1 MTLGFIYAL
10 PCFLLLLL
18 FQFTLIYLIKIN
30 QFARC
35 FLSFDFFCL
44 LISEKVIPQV
54 FHRPLISRWYQIR
67 NSLLFTSEH
76 VLFHF
81 DVLVLVVFVN
91 LKKLFVHDLLR
102 RAQELAFVI
111 VKLYQQVI
119 QALALEIDMH
129 RVPLTMEA
137 IVVIV
142 LRFGRIV
149 LLWMR
154 HSQTQHANA
163 NRALEES
170 LALVLLTL
178 RFAYLE
184 HIIAELA
191 VEVLYFF
198 LHTESA
204 EAFLA
209 FEAEI
214 HLFFDK
220 LAPTPTLVMD
230 IR

>member
-1 MTLGFIYAL
+1 M
-10 PCFLLLLL
+10 
-18 FQFTLIYLIKIN
+18 
-30 QFARC
+30 
-35 FLSFDFFCL
+35 
-44 LISEKVIPQV
+44 
-54 FHRPLISRWYQIR
+54 
-67 NSLLFTSEH
+67 
-76 VLFHF
+76 
-81 DVLVLVVFVN
+81 LVLVVFVN
-91 LKKLFVHDLLR
+91 FKKLFVHNLLR
-102 RAQELAFVI
+102 RAQELTFVI

-119 QALALEIDMH
+119 QTLPLEIDMH
-129 RVPLTMEA
+129 RVPLTVET

-142 LRFGRIV
+142 LRFGRVV

-154 HSQTQHANA
+154 HSQTQHADA
-163 NRALEES
+163 NRALQES
-170 LALVLLTL
+170 LAFVLLTL
-178 RFAYLE
+178 RFTYLK

-198 LHTESA
+198 LHTEST

-220 LAPTPTLVMD
+220 LAPAPAPVMD

>member
-1 MTLGFIYAL
+1 MTLGFINAL

-18 FQFTLIYLIKIN
+18 FQFALVNLIKIN

-35 FLSFDFFCL
+35 FLSFGLFGL
-44 LISEKVIPQV
+44 LVSEKVLPKV

-76 VLFHF
+76 VLLHF
-81 DVLVLVVFVN
+81 DMLILVVFIN
-91 LKKLFVHDLLR
+91 FKQLLVHDLLR
-102 RAQELAFVI
+102 RAQELTFVI
-111 VKLYQQVI
+111 VKLYKQVI
-119 QALALEIDMH
+119 ETLALEIDMH
-129 RVPLTMEA
+129 RVPLTVET

-142 LRFGRIV
+142 LRFGRVV

-154 HSQTQHANA
+154 HSQTQHADA
-163 NRALEES
+163 NRALQES
-170 LALVLLTL
+170 LAFVLLTL
-178 RFAYLE
+178 GFAYLK

-198 LHTESA
+198 LHTEST

-209 FEAEI
+209 FKAQI

-220 LAPTPTLVMD
+220 LAFD
-230 IR
+230 

>member
-1 MTLGFIYAL
+1 M
-10 PCFLLLLL
+10 
-18 FQFTLIYLIKIN
+18 
-30 QFARC
+30 
-35 FLSFDFFCL
+35 
-44 LISEKVIPQV
+44 
-54 FHRPLISRWYQIR
+54 
-67 NSLLFTSEH
+67 
-76 VLFHF
+76 
-81 DVLVLVVFVN
+81 LVLVVFVN
-91 LKKLFVHDLLR
+91 FKKLFVHNLLR
-102 RAQELAFVI
+102 RAQKLTFVI

-119 QALALEIDMH
+119 QTLPLEIDMH
-129 RVPLTMEA
+129 RVPLAVET

-149 LLWMR
+149 LLRMR

-163 NRALEES
+163 NRALQES

-178 RFAYLE
+178 RFAYLQ

-198 LHTESA
+198 LHTESTKT
-204 EAFLA
+204 FLA

-220 LAPTPTLVMD
+220 LTAASTPVMD